1 MPEDPS
7 ERPSEPAI
15 PGRYPRGSLEFD
27 RIAFFSDA
35 VFAISLTLLV
45 TGLDVPT
52 IANETS
58 NSELW
63 AALQDD
69 QPRVTMFFIS
79 VLVIGSFWLAH
90 HRYVAKLVAFDR
102 PTTYVNLI
110 YLGLIAF
117 LPFPSAV
124 LGQYTDNA
132 VGVTFYALAIV
143 VVALASNLL
152 GELSRHRKLHTVEL
166 PRQAARW
173 RRAQAAIPIAVFLLS
188 IPVAFLLTPTGAL
201 FSWLLII
208 PAARL
213 ADRLTPPDIQAVL
226 DS

>member
-1 MPEDPS
+1 
-7 ERPSEPAI
+7 
-15 PGRYPRGSLEFD
+15 
-27 RIAFFSDA
+27 
-35 VFAISLTLLV
+35 
-45 TGLDVPT
+45 
-52 IANETS
+52 
-58 NSELW
+58 
-63 AALQDD
+63 
-69 QPRVTMFFIS
+69 MFFIS

-166 PRQAARW
+166 PPQAARW

-188 IPVAFLLTPTGAL
+188 IPVAFLSRPLEPSSAGC
-201 FSWLLII
+201 
-208 PAARL
+208 
-213 ADRLTPPDIQAVL
+213 
-226 DS
+226 